1 MPTYDTVTVSDYN
14 LLMSMTA
21 MELPELYVGKIQN
34 EPVWKYYSLIP
45 SENASSLYDG
55 SVVYLEFK
63 SKLNEKFKVRTQVEY
78 KSKPVDGYVVVTFK
92 CNTLN
97 NDVFSIRKDS
107 CKMILQSYSGFK
119 VSSEALRVNN
129 GETGVYVLSGQ
140 RIIFKPVEILY
151 STEDFSVITSKN
163 KTGSKILKAKD
174 EVVIG
179 GHDLFDGKILNLS

>member
-1 MPTYDTVTVSDYN
+1 
-14 LLMSMTA
+14 
-21 MELPELYVGKIQN
+21 
-34 EPVWKYYSLIP
+34 
-45 SENASSLYDG
+45 
-55 SVVYLEFK
+55 
-63 SKLNEKFKVRTQVEY
+63 
-78 KSKPVDGYVVVTFK
+78 
-92 CNTLN
+92 
-97 NDVFSIRKDS
+97 
-107 CKMILQSYSGFK
+107 MILQSYSGFK

-163 KTGSKILKAKD
+163 KTGSKILKTKD